1 MFQDLSGSL
10 ETGTREACAS
20 GLAGSSKSLLS
31 ALLFLQ
37 SDRPLLFLAQN
48 HQQAETM
55 ASDLQFF
62 LSRLTGTP
70 MAVAHFPAYDVDP
83 YRGLSPHPAF
93 RQQRASLLWDLTQK
107 PRQCVVASV
116 RAFLSRVPLPEEI
129 AAEGRLLEV
138 GTAVDLEE
146 FLFQLEASG
155 YSRQDPVTSAGEYAQ
170 RGGLVDVYP
179 PTSEYP
185 LRIEFDGDE
194 IASLRFYDPDS
205 QRSISLLS
213 SASITPI
220 REMPLDAGRLVRW
233 AEAAEETWKKRP
245 FYSRSQAAIIQA
257 KQGEAFDGA
266 EYLLPLLYPM
276 EASLLD
282 YLPEALL
289 VFDEPARLWEEA
301 EEYARL
307 LQERFEKTGGADAPI
322 LDPSHYLW
330 TREQLESLLAV
341 HPRLQ
346 VNRLGNIEGS
356 SVTDWRFTT
365 QMAPDFRG
373 QIFRLMEELSDGYRD
388 GKSQILVCSS
398 LGRLE
403 RLRDLILDH
412 ELPVRLDLEGI
423 PEAGSFREGSRPE
436 PPSPAPAGLAPIIL
450 TMGDLSGGFGLPD
463 RNWILYSPAEI
474 FGEQDLTPHRGP
486 RRRTARGAAFLSD
499 FRDLKVGDYVVH
511 VDHGIGQFRGLFNMP
526 VGEQSREFVLLHYRD
541 QARLYVPV
549 DRLDLLEKYSA
560 IGGAEPTL
568 DQLGGVSWNRTK
580 SRIRK
585 SMRDMAEEL
594 LKLYAQR
601 SVAEGFR
608 FSPDG
613 PWQREFEDAFEF
625 QETPDQEASIQDVK
639 KDMEGAR
646 PMDRLLCGDV
656 GYGKT
661 EVAMRAAFKAVMD
674 GKQVAALTPTT
685 VLAFQHYQTFRGRFQ
700 SFPVQI
706 EMLSRFRT
714 AAEQKKI
721 LAQLESGEMDII
733 IGTHRILSKDIRFKD
748 LGLLIVDEEQRF
760 GVTHK
765 EKLKHLKTHV
775 DVLTMTAT
783 PIPRTLHMSMTGLRD
798 ISTIET
804 PPKDRLSIQTV
815 VLKFSGEVIRAA
827 LEQELARQGQVYFV
841 HNRVESIYSM
851 ASLIQK
857 LCPQARVGVAHGQMS
872 EKHLEEVMLRFVRHE
887 TDVLLATTIIENGL
901 DIPLVNT
908 IIINRADRYGLSQLY
923 QLRGRVGR
931 SNRQAYAYLLVPSEK
946 GLSDIAR
953 RRLAAIREF
962 SDLGAG
968 FRIAALDLE
977 LRGAGNLLGG
987 EQHGHIDAVG
997 FDLYCKMLEEAVQEL
1012 KGEPLAAAVTTMV
1025 QLHWDIRIPEKYV
1038 PDANQRLRIYK
1049 RVASCATEQELAAI
1063 QEEMSDRYGG
1073 SIPVQVENLFT
1084 YATLRLL
1091 ASPLG
1096 VESIEKSGS
1105 RLQFK
1110 FSERSP
1116 LEPQDFLVLFR
1127 RRKDLSISPGGVLT
1141 LKLPEDADRSLVPW
1155 IRELLEQL
1163 AGPLAVRSPA
1173 PETKAGT
1180 SRPIRRNQEESKP

>member
-1 MFQDLSGSL
+1 VV
-10 ETGTREACAS
+10 CAS
-20 GLAGSSKSLLS
+20 GLAGSSKALLS

-37 SDRPLLFLAQN
+37 SERPMLFLALN
-48 HQQAETM
+48 PQQAERM
-55 ASDLQFF
+55 AVDLQFF
-62 LSRLTGTP
+62 LSRLTGKP
-70 MAVAHFPAYDVDP
+70 MNVEHFPAYDVDP
-83 YRGLSPHPAF
+83 YRGLSPHPALQ
-93 RQQRASLLWDLTQK
+93 QQRASILWDLTHRSN
-107 PRQCVVASV
+107 PCVVASV
-116 RAFLSRVPLPEEI
+116 RSFLSRVPLPADI
-129 AAEGRLLEV
+129 AAEGRMLEV
-138 GTAVDLEE
+138 GGMVDLED
-146 FLFQLEASG
+146 FLFQLEGAG
-155 YSRQDPVTSAGEYAQ
+155 YARQDPVTSAGEYAR
-170 RGGLVDVYP
+170 RGGLVDVFP

-194 IASLRFYDPDS
+194 IASLRCYDPDT
-205 QRSISLLS
+205 QRSITVLN
-213 SASITPI
+213 SAAITPI
-220 REMPLDAGRLVRW
+220 REMPLDAGRLMRW
-233 AEAAEETWKKRP
+233 ADAAEEAWKKRS
-245 FYSRSQAAIIQA
+245 FFSRIQAALTQA
-257 KQGEAFDGA
+257 RQGEVFDGA
-266 EYLLPLLYPM
+266 EYLLPLVYPM

-282 YLPEALL
+282 YLPNPLL
-289 VFDEPARLWEEA
+289 VFDEPPRLWEEV
-301 EEYARL
+301 EGYSKL
-307 LQERFEKTGGADAPI
+307 LQERYEKTGGGDAPI
-322 LDPSHYLW
+322 LDPAHYLW
-330 TREQLESLLAV
+330 TQDLLETRLAEHQILQLS
-341 HPRLQ
+341 
-346 VNRLGNIEGS
+346 RLGDTEG
-356 SVTDWRFTT
+356 DAGAEWRFTT
-365 QMAPDFRG
+365 QMVTDFRG
-373 QIFRLMEELSDGYRD
+373 QVYRLVEELTAGYR
-388 GKSQILVCSS
+388 GGNTQVLVCSS

-403 RLRDLILDH
+403 RLRDLVLDND
-412 ELPVRLDLEGI
+412 LPIRLELEGV
-423 PEAGSFREGSRPE
+423 PEAAHYQERSKAAESVPGQT
-436 PPSPAPAGLAPIIL
+436 GLAPIVL
-450 TMGDLSGGFGLPD
+450 TIGDLSVGFRLPERD
-463 RNWILYSPAEI
+463 WILFSPSEV
-474 FGEQDLTPHRGP
+474 FGEQDLIPHRGP
-486 RRRTARGAAFLSD
+486 RRRSARSAAFLSD

-511 VDHGIGQFRGLFNMP
+511 VDHGIGQFRGLFPMP

-541 QARLYVPV
+541 QAKLYVPV

-560 IGGAEPTL
+560 IGGSEPTL

-580 SRIRK
+580 NRIRK

-608 FSPDG
+608 FSLDG
-613 PWQREFEDAFEF
+613 PWQREFEDAFEY
-625 QETPDQEASIQDVK
+625 QETVDQESSILDVK
-639 KDMEGAR
+639 KDMEGTR

-674 GKQVAALTPTT
+674 GKQVAILTPTT
-685 VLAFQHYQTFRGRFQ
+685 VLAFQHYQTFRNRFQ
-700 SFPVQI
+700 SFPVNI

-721 LAQLESGEMDII
+721 LAQLESGELDIL

-765 EKLKHLKTHV
+765 EKLKQLKTHV

-783 PIPRTLHMSMTGLRD
+783 PIPRTLHMSMMGIRD

-804 PPKDRLSIQTV
+804 PPKDRLSIQTM

-851 ASLIQK
+851 AALIQR
-857 LCPQARVGVAHGQMS
+857 LCPQVRVSVAHGQMS

-908 IIINRADRYGLSQLY
+908 IIINRSDRYGLSQLY

-1012 KGEPLAAAVTTMV
+1012 KGETPVLATQTMI
-1025 QLHWDIRIPEKYV
+1025 QLHLDIRIPEKYV

-1049 RVASCATEQELAAI
+1049 RAASCSEEAELSTI
-1063 QEEMSDRYGG
+1063 REEMTDRYGP
-1073 SIPVQVENLFT
+1073 IPPQVENLFT
-1084 YATLRLL
+1084 YASLRLM

-1096 VESIEKSGS
+1096 VESIERAGF
-1105 RLQFK
+1105 RLQLK

-1116 LEPQDFLVLFR
+1116 LDPQDFLVLFR
-1127 RRKDLSISPGGVLT
+1127 KRKDLSISPGGVLT
-1141 LKLPEDADRSLVPW
+1141 LKLPEDSDRPSMTL
-1155 IRELLEQL
+1155 IHELLQQL
-1163 AGPLAVRSPA
+1163 AGPMAARSPD
-1173 PETKAGT
+1173 PGSQSGT
-1180 SRPIRRNQEESKP
+1180 NRKTWRN